1 MFVLDEADE
10 MLSRGFKDQIYDVF
24 KSLPNDV
31 QVILLSATMPAEV
44 LEVTKKFMRD
54 PIRILVKKEELT
66 LEGIRQFYI
75 SVEKEVGSFDLLL
88 ITKHLCIKVPNNTLG
103 MEIRNSL

>member
-1 MFVLDEADE
+1 MF
-10 MLSRGFKDQIYDVF
+10 
-24 KSLPNDV
+24 

-44 LEVTKKFMRD
+44 LDVTKKFMRD

-75 SVEKEVGSFDLLL
+75 QVEREVITGIFYNDRALCSV
-88 ITKHLCIKVPNNTLG
+88 
-103 MEIRNSL
+103 